1 MSTMQLKNTLV
12 EKQDLGYNIMDV
24 DSEQRRVKAVWAR
37 CGNIDYDN
45 DIIVPEAF
53 TKTLAERGP
62 GGKNLIWSLVDH
74 CADMNNVIG
83 KPEQIYVE
91 NDMLIAIT
99 PIVETEKGEDIIK
112 MYEAGLINQHSIG
125 FSTMKSNVDKEGVRT
140 ITELKLYEGSAV
152 LWGANPETPT
162 LGFKGEMT
170 IKDKRAELSNR
181 LERLIKSFKGG
192 RFTDETFSLLEIEI
206 KRIQSELLEIEVIK
220 EITQT
225 VEETFEPAVEEKKE
239 DNEQILKAINQF
251 NNLFK
256 K

>member
-12 EKQDLGYNIMDV
+12 QKDDYGYNIMDV

-37 CGNIDYDN
+37 CGNIDLDN

-62 GGKNLIWSLVDH
+62 SGKNLIWSLVDH
-74 CADMNNVIG
+74 CAEMDYVIG
-83 KPEQIYVE
+83 KPEQIYIE

-99 PIVETEKGEDIIK
+99 PIIETEKGEDIIK
-112 MYEAGLINQHSIG
+112 LYEAGLINQHSIG
-125 FSTMKSNVDKEGVRT
+125 FSTMQSNVDKEGVRT

-152 LWGANPETPT
+152 LWAANPETPT
-162 LGFKGEMT
+162 LGFKSEM
-170 IKDKRAELSNR
+170 IKDKKQELNNR
-181 LERLIKSFKGG
+181 LERLIKAFKGG
-192 RFTDETFSLLEIEI
+192 KFTDETFSLIEIEI
-206 KRIQSELLEIEVIK
+206 KRIQNEILEIEVIK
-220 EITQT
+220 EITQPEQS
-225 VEETFEPAVEEKKE
+225 VEPVQDEKKE
-239 DNEQILKAINQF
+239 DDEQILKAIKQF

>member
-1 MSTMQLKNTLV
+1 MSKMQLKNTLV
-12 EKQDLGYNIMDV
+12 EKQDIGYNIMDV

-37 CGNIDYDN
+37 CGNIDLDN

-62 GGKNLIWSLVDH
+62 SGKNLIWSLVDH

-83 KPEQIYVE
+83 KPEQLYVE

-125 FSTMKSNVDKEGVRT
+125 FSTIKSNVNKEGVRT

-162 LGFKGEMT
+162 LGFKGEMEA
-170 IKDKRAELSNR
+170 KDKKAELSNR
-181 LERLIKSFKGG
+181 LEQLIKAFKGG
-192 RFTDETFSLLEIEI
+192 RFTDETFSLIEIEI
-206 KRIQSELLEIEVIK
+206 KRIQSELMEIEVIK

-225 VEETFEPAVEEKKE
+225 VEETFEPVAEEKNE
-239 DNEQILKAINQF
+239 DNEQVLNAITQF

>member
-1 MSTMQLKNTLV
+1 MNKIQSKNTIV
-12 EKQDLGYNIMDV
+12 EKDDIGYSIMDV

-37 CGNIDYDN
+37 CGNIDLDN

-53 TKTLAERGP
+53 TKTIKERGP
-62 GGKNLIWSLVDH
+62 EGKNLVWSLVDH

-83 KPEQIYVE
+83 KPEQLYVQG
-91 NDMLIAIT
+91 DMLIAIT

-125 FSTMKSNVDKEGVRT
+125 FSTIKSNVDKEGIRT

-162 LGFKGEMT
+162 LGFKGEMEA
-170 IKDKRAELSNR
+170 KDKRQELSNR
-181 LERLIKSFKGG
+181 LDKLVKAFKNG
-192 RFTDETFSLLEIEI
+192 RFTDDTFSLIEIEI

-220 EITQT
+220 EITQPEQS
-225 VEETFEPAVEEKKE
+225 VEPEEEEKKE
-239 DNEQILKAINQF
+239 DNEQVLKAIKQF

>member
-12 EKQDLGYNIMDV
+12 EKQDIGYNIMDI
-24 DSEQRRVKAVWAR
+24 DEEQRRVKAVWAM
-37 CGNIDYDN
+37 CGNVDLDN

-53 TKTLAERGP
+53 TKTISERGP
-62 GGKNLIWSLVDH
+62 KGKNLVWSLVDH

-83 KPEQIYVE
+83 KPEQLYVE

-112 MYEAGLINQHSIG
+112 LYEAGLINQHSIG
-125 FSTMKSNVDKEGVRT
+125 FSTIKSNVNKEGVRT

-162 LGFKGEMT
+162 LGFKGEMEAS
-170 IKDKRAELSNR
+170 DKRKQLSDR
-181 LERLIKSFKGG
+181 LEKLIKAFKGG
-192 RFTDETFSLLEIEI
+192 RFTDETFSLVEIEI
-206 KRIQSELLEIEVIK
+206 KRIQAELLEIEVIK
-220 EITQT
+220 EITQS
-225 VEETFEPAVEEKKE
+225 EQSIEPIVEEKTE
-239 DNEQILKAINQF
+239 DNEQVLKAIKQF

>member
-12 EKQDLGYNIMDV
+12 EKQDIGYNIMDV
-24 DSEQRRVKAVWAR
+24 DSEQRRVKAVWAM
-37 CGNIDYDN
+37 CGNIDLDN

-62 GGKNLIWSLVDH
+62 SGKNLIWSLVDH

-112 MYEAGLINQHSIG
+112 LYEAGLINQHSIG
-125 FSTMKSNVDKEGVRT
+125 FSTIKSNVNKEGVRT

-162 LGFKGEMT
+162 LGFKGE
-170 IKDKRAELSNR
+170 IEAKDKKQELSNR

-192 RFTDETFSLLEIEI
+192 RFTDETFSLIEIEI

-220 EITQT
+220 EITQPELS
-225 VEETFEPAVEEKKE
+225 VEPVIEEKE
-239 DNEQILKAINQF
+239 ENNEQVLKAINQF

>member
-62 GGKNLIWSLVDH
+62 SGKNLIWSLVDH

-125 FSTMKSNVDKEGVRT
+125 FSTMKSNVNKEGVRT
-140 ITELKLYEGSAV
+140 ITEVRLYEGSAV

-192 RFTDETFSLLEIEI
+192 RFTDETFSLIEIEI

>member
-1 MSTMQLKNTLV
+1 MSKMQLKNTLV
-12 EKQDLGYNIMDV
+12 EKQDIGYNIMDV

-37 CGNIDYDN
+37 CGNIDLDN

-62 GGKNLIWSLVDH
+62 SGKNLIWSLVDH

-83 KPEQIYVE
+83 KPEQLYVE

-125 FSTMKSNVDKEGVRT
+125 FSTIKSNVNKEGVRT
-140 ITELKLYEGSAV
+140 ITELKMYEGSAV

-162 LGFKGEMT
+162 LGFKGEMEA
-170 IKDKRAELSNR
+170 KDKKAELSNR
-181 LERLIKSFKGG
+181 LEHLIKAFKGG
-192 RFTDETFSLLEIEI
+192 RFTDETFSLIEIEI
-206 KRIQSELLEIEVIK
+206 KRIQSELMEIEVIK

-225 VEETFEPAVEEKKE
+225 VEETFEPVQEEKTE
-239 DNEQILKAINQF
+239 DNTQVLKAINQF